1 MVSASS
7 VETWLDTASAI
18 DARRLRL
25 RSYVWAR
32 AEAAKIRG
40 DDLHADVWRQR
51 LTKLREL
58 ASREE
63 DAEMAAFLR
72 L

>member
-1 MVSASS
+1 

-18 DARRLRL
+18 DARRLRM

-32 AEAAKIRG
+32 AEAARIRG
-40 DDLHADVWRQR
+40 DDVHAELWRER
-51 LTKLREL
+51 LAKLREL
-58 ASREE
+58 ATSHET
-63 DAEMAAFLR
+63 AEMAGFLR